1 MGGFSPIALA
11 VAAVA
16 VVIVVIVLARLLGP
30 KDKAD
35 WMECPSCQKT
45 LQKGRRF
52 CPFCKEKLTNY

>member
-1 MGGFSPIALA
+1 MLGFSPIALA
-11 VAAVA
+11 VATIV
-16 VVIVVIVLARLLGP
+16 VVIVVIVLSRLLGG
-30 KDKAD
+30 KDRAD

>member
-16 VVIVVIVLARLLGP
+16 VVIVVIVLSRLLGP
-30 KDKAD
+30 KDKDD

>member
-1 MGGFSPIALA
+1 MGGFSPVSLA
-11 VAAVA
+11 VAAAA
-16 VVIVVIVLARLLGP
+16 VIIVVWVLARLLAP

-35 WMECPSCQKT
+35 WMECPTCQKT